1 MANYNQSS
9 RKAIRD
15 INQGIVVTKAASSCA
30 ATATVDL
37 FEITGGSIMV
47 LGLVGIWDGAAAAAA
62 TTIALGAN
70 PTTGTATVL
79 GTASATQSGK
89 AAGSMLTMASD
100 LGQVVSSTNQGAA
113 LIDAVP
119 RVFVRGPGKIQMTVA
134 GATNTQTITWHL
146 IYVPVEND
154 SAVVAA

>member
-1 MANYNQSS
+1 MAYYNQSS

-15 INQGIVVTKAASSCA
+15 INQGMVVTKSSASCA

-37 FEITGGSIMV
+37 FEITGGHIMV
-47 LGLVGIWDGAAAAAA
+47 LGLVGVWDGAAQAAA

-70 PTTGTATVL
+70 PTTGTATAL
-79 GTASATQSGK
+79 GTASASQSGK
-89 AAGSMLTMASD
+89 AEGSMLTMASD
-100 LGQVVSSTNQGAA
+100 LGQVESSTNQGAA
-113 LIDAVP
+113 LIDAMP

-154 SAVVAA
+154 AAVAAA